1 MGPLETEEFDASDY
15 PPEYVAVG
23 VEDTMPAIL
32 DRVEEALARSPNV
45 VLIIPRGTFVF
56 HTTHDLLA
64 LGKLQWKR
72 EVRVSIASPDPTI
85 AGLARVLGFHI
96 PDPLPDHPALAG
108 DPSLGS
114 TSLDGD
120 VEKPTAPLSIGN
132 AGITPEW
139 VLSPAVPTYTS
150 STLSSTWLN
159 QPADG
164 AHNAERGSHN
174 PDLHD
179 APSHFPSS
187 SAARPGMPP
196 PRTRPRQTGQLVP
209 AMLTDTSL
217 PDLGEA
223 APGAPAT
230 QSGRIKARRV
240 ILAGEAYQNARNVKY
255 GGLSRPVRWGKVL
268 AGLAI
273 LLLLSLAAG
282 SAYAY
287 VYLPEA
293 TVSVTA
299 RSETIPPL
307 PVQISIM
314 TLASAPTATAVAGKE
329 GGDTTLGSMISAP
342 SLIASLVKTPV
353 VEEGTRPASGAR
365 QVPQGFALGTIRFTN
380 KTSSDLYVPAG
391 VTFKAPNGVTV
402 QITQGG
408 TVRATNF
415 VQQSFGTLDLPV
427 AATVEGPDGN
437 IPAGQLSGV
446 YKGVLTYLNSAMQ
459 GGSMKTVKVVTQGD
473 VDGLV
478 GELRSKAEAAQAA
491 ALLSMVPSGSGQQII
506 TSTMAL
512 TNTIFQADHK
522 GGDDGEVVRV
532 VLTGTAQVYTYKES
546 DLVDSLRQTVSYWIP
561 SNKPANAGPTLDV
574 NSIRYTPLALQTSS
588 NGRVVYTTG
597 VTARILYSLTPGLQ
611 TEIRQLVKGKDVKQ
625 ATTLI
630 TEQYHEYINPTSVQ
644 AKVLW
649 FNIDKLPS
657 DPERINVEPNNPA
670 GDYSPAPAPNQQITP
685 DPRSTQR

>member
-32 DRVEEALARSPNV
+32 ERVEEALARSPNV

-139 VLSPAVPTYTS
+139 VLSPAVPAYTS
-150 STLSSTWLN
+150 SSLSSTWLN

-164 AHNAERGSHN
+164 AHNAERGSRN
-174 PDLHD
+174 SDLYD
-179 APSHFPSS
+179 AASHFPAPA
-187 SAARPGMPP
+187 AARPGMPP

-217 PDLGEA
+217 PDLNVA
-223 APGAPAT
+223 APGASVT

-240 ILAGEAYQNARNVKY
+240 ILAGEAYQNVRNVKY

-268 AGLAI
+268 AGVAI

-307 PVQISIM
+307 PVQISIV
-314 TLASAPTATAVAGKE
+314 TSASAPTATSTGKE
-329 GGDTTLGSMISAP
+329 GGDTTPGNTISAP

-353 VEEGTRPASGAR
+353 VEEGTRPASGTR
-365 QVPQGFALGTIRFTN
+365 QVPQGTAQGTMRFTN
-380 KTSSDLYVPAG
+380 KTSSDVYVPAG
-391 VTFKAPNGVTV
+391 VTFKAPNGVTA

-473 VDGLV
+473 IDGLV

-522 GGDDGEVVRV
+522 GGDDGETVRV

-546 DLVDSLRQTVSYWIP
+546 DLADSLRQTVSDWIP

-574 NSIRYTPLALQTSS
+574 NSIRYTPLALQASGD
-588 NGRVVYTTG
+588 GRVVYTTD
-597 VTARILYSLTPGLQ
+597 VTARILYSVTPGLQ
-611 TEIRQLVKGKDVKQ
+611 TEIRQLVRGKDVKQ

-630 TEQYHEYINPTSVQ
+630 TEQYHEYINPPSVQ
-644 AKVLW
+644 ARVLW

-657 DPERINVEPNNPA
+657 DPARINIEPNNP
-670 GDYSPAPAPNQQITP
+670 GDYAPVQTPDQQITP